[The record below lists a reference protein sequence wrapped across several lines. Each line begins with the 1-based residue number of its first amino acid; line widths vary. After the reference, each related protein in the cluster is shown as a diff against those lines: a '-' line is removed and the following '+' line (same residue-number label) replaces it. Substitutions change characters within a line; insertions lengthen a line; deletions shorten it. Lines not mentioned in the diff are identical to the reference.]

1 MCDLEYQ
8 AETRNLMTAEEA
20 MNAIRRSQPI
30 VIESRKYG
38 IVADWYSARDK
49 NEFAEWLR
57 GRALAGA
64 YPEIEY
70 GRTWRAWH
78 IEPTAEQRKATPW
91 GKMPRRST
99 RDTNG

>member
-1 MCDLEYQ
+1 M
-8 AETRNLMTAEEA
+8 RNLMAAKEA
-20 MNAIRRSQPI
+20 MRAICRSQPI

-38 IVADWYSARDK
+38 VVADWYFARNK

-57 GRALAGA
+57 RRTLAGA

-70 GRTWRAWH
+70 GQTWRAWH